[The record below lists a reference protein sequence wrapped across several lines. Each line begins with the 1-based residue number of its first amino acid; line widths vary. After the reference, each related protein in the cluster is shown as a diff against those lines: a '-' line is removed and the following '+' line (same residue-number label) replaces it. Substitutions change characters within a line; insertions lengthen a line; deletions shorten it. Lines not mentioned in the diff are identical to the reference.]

1 MILRRILMVA
11 GLTLALPGLALADDV
26 SFTLSNQTGSELTE
40 FYASPV
46 GSDNWEENILAGG
59 ALAAGSEGQV
69 QIAGASGCDYDL
81 RMVFADGDVVE
92 DSSNICDTATYTIQ

>member
-1 MILRRILMVA
+1 MIGRSAFTVVA
-11 GLTLALPGLALADDV
+11 LAAMTLPALADDV
-26 SFTLSNQTGSELTE
+26 TFTLSNMSSADLIE

-46 GSDNWEENILAGG
+46 GNDNWEENILGG
-59 ALAAGSEGQV
+59 GVLS
-69 QIAGASGCDYDL
+69 AGASGEVTINGAQGCDYDL